1 MGTRTIH
8 TQMSKANTA
17 LTMMNIA
24 AWVHALTAT
33 LHSVA

>member
-1 MGTRTIH
+1 MRTRPTK
-8 TQMSKANTA
+8 TKTT

-33 LHSVA
+33 LHSVI